1 MPSRTLY
8 RRAGFADT
16 IRLLASLIVLGCSIA
31 ARTAENAFGKRGNRF
46 ANAIS
51 LRGAP
56 ARQSTLLGAV
66 MAWQWSAPAFRGGM
80 PGEPIWSLHWRRHS
94 ASRRSAAAVAEP
106 ARPHDAQR
114 DRGGRARSPLPLMFR
129 RSISA
134 RLVSDE
140 LGEPSIRRLGRAL
153 ERLEVDVDHAEA
165 AAVAFRPFEVV
176 DERPDEIATQF
187 YTGGE
192 CAARGGEVLAQ
203 IGDAIVVVHDA
214 IRRERIV
221 VASAVLRH
229 IEVWIAVAV

>member
-1 MPSRTLY
+1 
-8 RRAGFADT
+8 
-16 IRLLASLIVLGCSIA
+16 
-31 ARTAENAFGKRGNRF
+31 
-46 ANAIS
+46 
-51 LRGAP
+51 
-56 ARQSTLLGAV
+56 
-66 MAWQWSAPAFRGGM
+66 MAWQWSTPAFRGGM
-80 PGEPIWSLHWRRHS
+80 PGEPIWSLHRRRHS
-94 ASRRSAAAVAEP
+94 ASRRPRPWPSPQDPRCPTRSA
-106 ARPHDAQR
+106 
-114 DRGGRARSPLPLMFR
+114 GRARSPLPLMFR

-140 LGEPSIRRLGRAL
+140 FREPSIRRLGRAL

-176 DERPDEIATQF
+176 DERPDEIAAQF

-229 IEVWIAVAV
+229 IEVRIAVAVA